1 MKGTSQ
7 SRILIAGTNS
17 GCGKTTVTIAL
28 IAALK
33 ARGLATA
40 SFKCG
45 PDYIDPMFHREALG
59 VPAHNLDP
67 YFSDREGL
75 RSLFAANAGGDISV
89 IEGVMG
95 YYDGIGAEGRCSTYD
110 VARAVEAPV
119 VLIINARGM
128 STSAGALLRGFAQF
142 RQDSN
147 VKGVI
152 FNNINA
158 MTYPLLREVAEQ
170 AGVRAYGY
178 LAKDDT
184 CALESRNLG
193 LVTAQEVEDILS
205 RIERLG
211 KAAQETVDID
221 GLLELAASAPEIT
234 GSKGMGCYPMPFEHA
249 EREEDD
255 GAESRH
261 ATKEKNALNVE
272 NADDADNA
280 DYKNNTYDVANMH
293 GAETT
298 YGNDGIHT
306 SNICRK
312 HMQRRPRIAVSRD
325 KAFCFMYSENIELLE
340 ELGCEIAYF
349 SPLADEKL
357 PEGISGLYL
366 CGGYPELYAKE
377 LSANASMLES
387 VRTAIEAGLPTI
399 AECGGFM
406 YLHGSI
412 DEIPM
417 AGVIHGDSF
426 RTHHLQRFGYTKITA
441 AHDNLLC
448 AAGESI
454 RAHEFHYYDSE
465 DNGEDYIAEK
475 ASNGKTYRCCHATD
489 TMYAGYPHIYLPAN
503 RRFAEAFVRKAAEY
517 GSGWE

>member
-1 MKGTSQ
+1 MKNTSQ
-7 SRILIAGTNS
+7 NRILIAGTNS

-33 ARGLATA
+33 ARGLRTA

-67 YFSDREGL
+67 YFSEREGL
-75 RSLFAANAGGDISV
+75 RALFAANAGGDISV

-119 VLIINARGM
+119 VLVINARGM
-128 STSAGALLRGFAQF
+128 STSAGALLRGFAGF

-193 LVTAQEVEDILS
+193 LVTAQEVEDILG

-211 KAAQETVDID
+211 RAAQESVDID
-221 GLLELAASAPEIT
+221 GLLELAASAPGIAVDET
-234 GSKGMGCYPMPFEHA
+234 GGTHTGLAYQNHEH
-249 EREEDD
+249 
-255 GAESRH
+255 H
-261 ATKEKNALNVE
+261 
-272 NADDADNA
+272 
-280 DYKNNTYDVANMH
+280 
-293 GAETT
+293 
-298 YGNDGIHT
+298 
-306 SNICRK
+306 
-312 HMQRRPRIAVSRD
+312 RPRMAVSRD

-349 SPLADEKL
+349 SPLEDERL
-357 PEGISGLYL
+357 PEDISGLYL

-377 LSANASMLES
+377 LSANASMRES
-387 VRTAIEAGLPTI
+387 VRKAIEGGLPTI

-417 AGVIHGDSF
+417 VGVIQGDSF
-426 RTHHLQRFGYTKITA
+426 RTHHLQRFGYTRITA

-475 ASNGKTYRCCHATD
+475 ASNGRTYRCCHATD

-503 RRFAEAFVRKAAEY
+503 RSFAEAFVRKAAEY
-517 GSGWE
+517 RRG

>member
-1 MKGTSQ
+1 
-7 SRILIAGTNS
+7 
-17 GCGKTTVTIAL
+17 
-28 IAALK
+28 
-33 ARGLATA
+33 
-40 SFKCG
+40 
-45 PDYIDPMFHREALG
+45 
-59 VPAHNLDP
+59 
-67 YFSDREGL
+67 
-75 RSLFAANAGGDISV
+75 
-89 IEGVMG
+89 
-95 YYDGIGAEGRCSTYD
+95 
-110 VARAVEAPV
+110 
-119 VLIINARGM
+119 
-128 STSAGALLRGFAQF
+128 
-142 RQDSN
+142 
-147 VKGVI
+147 
-152 FNNINA
+152 
-158 MTYPLLREVAEQ
+158 
-170 AGVRAYGY
+170 
-178 LAKDDT
+178 
-184 CALESRNLG
+184 
-193 LVTAQEVEDILS
+193 
-205 RIERLG
+205 
-211 KAAQETVDID
+211 
-221 GLLELAASAPEIT
+221 
-234 GSKGMGCYPMPFEHA
+234 
-249 EREEDD
+249 
-255 GAESRH
+255 
-261 ATKEKNALNVE
+261 
-272 NADDADNA
+272 
-280 DYKNNTYDVANMH
+280 
-293 GAETT
+293 
-298 YGNDGIHT
+298 
-306 SNICRK
+306 
-312 HMQRRPRIAVSRD
+312 MQRRPRIAVSRD

-387 VRTAIEAGLPTI
+387 VRTAIAGGLPTI

-503 RRFAEAFVRKAAEY
+503 RRFAENFVGKARERQI
-517 GSGWE
+517 